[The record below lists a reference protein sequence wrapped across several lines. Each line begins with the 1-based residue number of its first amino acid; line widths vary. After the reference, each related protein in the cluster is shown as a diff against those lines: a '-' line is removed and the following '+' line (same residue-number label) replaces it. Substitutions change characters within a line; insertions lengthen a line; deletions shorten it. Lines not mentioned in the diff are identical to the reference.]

1 MLNNDSSSSINVQVL
16 GQALRSLPRD
26 KYILET
32 KVGRVEEHFDF
43 SAKNVTKMLQESLQ
57 RLGVSY
63 VDIVHVHDVEFKDL
77 DQVSKPRV
85 G

>member
-1 MLNNDSSSSINVQVL
+1 MTQRQMQVL

-32 KVGRVEEHFDF
+32 KVGRVEDHFDF
-43 SAKNVTKMLQESLQ
+43 SAENVTKMLTESLQ

-63 VDIVHVHDVEFKDL
+63 IDIVHVHDVEFKDL
-77 DQVSKPRV
+77 DQVRTKA
-85 G
+85 